1 MRVGEEKQSGN
12 MKHPLGA
19 SAKTRGPSALGPGL
33 SGSREYDVASLSW
46 YQRRSQPTMNCI
58 SQWS

>member
-1 MRVGEEKQSGN
+1 MGEEKQSVN